1 MAGES
6 TTGNGSATMGNVGN
20 HAAMGNGQ
28 PNHNGSLASPV
39 PFLRCCNVQCESE
52 MMGTVKVKVNSIYLD
67 FHFLW
72 AVILISYYMIENIGS
87 GSNTPY
93 NQKFSYDYGGEND
106 LPCFVNGE

>member
-39 PFLRCCNVQCESE
+39 PFLRCCNEQCESE
-52 MMGTVKVKVNSIYLD
+52 SATMRTVKVKVQWWELWKWKLTLSFSTSCYFD
-67 FHFLW
+67 FLYH
-72 AVILISYYMIENIGS
+72 MIENIDS
-87 GSNTPY
+87 DY
-93 NQKFSYDYGGEND
+93 NN
-106 LPCFVNGE
+106 P

>member
-20 HAAMGNGQ
+20 HATMGNGQ

-52 MMGTVKVKVNSIYLD
+52 MMGTETEEAHMCLSFKGNK
-67 FHFLW
+67 
-72 AVILISYYMIENIGS
+72 
-87 GSNTPY
+87 
-93 NQKFSYDYGGEND
+93 
-106 LPCFVNGE
+106 

>member
-52 MMGTVKVKVNSIYLD
+52 SEMVGTVKVKVKVITIYLD

-72 AVILISYYMIENIGS
+72 AVILISDTI
-87 GSNTPY
+87 
-93 NQKFSYDYGGEND
+93 
-106 LPCFVNGE
+106 